1 MKITYLKK
9 FNRGDTHK
17 FLKKENLISVE
28 LGVARGDFS
37 KELLKSFKLYT
48 LNFKD

>member
-1 MKITYLKK
+1 MKITHLKK
-9 FNRGDTHK
+9 FNREDTNK

-28 LGVARGDFS
+28 PGVASGDFS

-48 LNFKD
+48 ANFKD